1 MNDNQASI
9 AQQIETAIHQIF
21 EVTEFQLQ
29 NESHMHSGPAI
40 ESHFKLTLVSDDFDG
55 VRKVK
60 RHQLVY
66 QALADLMPQFHALA
80 LHTYSPAEWSQSPQ
94 VVESPLC
101 QGGGK

>member
-1 MNDNQASI
+1 MNDNPASI
-9 AQQIETAIHQIF
+9 AEQIETAIQKTF
-21 EVTEFQLQ
+21 EVTAFQLQ
-29 NESHMHSGPAI
+29 NESHLHSGPAT
-40 ESHFKLTLVSDDFDG
+40 ESHFKLTLVSDDFEG

-80 LHTYSPAEWSQSPQ
+80 LHTYSPTEWSQSPQ
-94 VVESPLC
+94 VAESPLC